1 MAVDPIRI
9 GIVGANVNYGW
20 GTRAHLPA
28 LAKLPEFEVRAVCT
42 NHLDTAQETAK
53 QFDIPLA
60 FEGIDAM
67 VAHPEVDLVVVCVR
81 VPAHHELVMTA
92 LNAGKHVFCEWPLG
106 ANLQQAIEMRDTA
119 RAKGVVHAV
128 GLQSRGAP
136 VLNQARDLI
145 KDGYVG
151 ELVSVA
157 LRSTGAGAGV
167 RTPASTWMADVANGA
182 NTLTIQG
189 GHAIDALRFCAGEF
203 REVAGVVTTQL
214 KESKIS
220 GTDEVIANTS
230 PDNVAIGGILQNG
243 AVASIHVQSVPV
255 IGTGFLLEIHGTE
268 GSLVVR
274 SESSANTG
282 ELELRAARRGSTVL
296 EPIALDEQYRWA
308 PEVPSGPPLNVGQQY
323 RRLAEAIRGAGEYE
337 PNFDTAV
344 DLHRLLDAMVASSS
358 TGERQYL

>member
-1 MAVDPIRI
+1 MPGGPIGI

-28 LAKLPEFEVRAVCT
+28 LANLPEFELRAVCT
-42 NHLDTAQETAK
+42 NHLETAQETAQ
-53 QFDIPLA
+53 QFGIPLA

-67 VAHPEVDLVVVCVR
+67 LEHPDIELVVVCVR
-81 VPAHHELVMTA
+81 VPAHHALVMSA
-92 LNAGKHVFCEWPLG
+92 LEAGKHVFCEWPLG

-136 VLNQARDLI
+136 VLNQAHDLVQ
-145 KDGYVG
+145 DGYVG
-151 ELVSVA
+151 DVVSVA

-167 RTPASTWMADVANGA
+167 RTPASAWMADVANGA

-189 GHAIDALRFCAGEF
+189 GHAIDAMRFCVGEF
-203 REVAGVVTTQL
+203 RDVAGVVATQL
-214 KESKIS
+214 KQSTIS
-220 GTDEVIANTS
+220 GTAEVVTNTS
-230 PDNVAIGGILQNG
+230 PDNIAIGGTLQSG
-243 AVASIHVQSVPV
+243 AVASVHVQSVPV
-255 IGTGFLLEIHGTE
+255 MGAGFLLEIHGTE

-282 ELELRAARRGSTVL
+282 ELELRGVRRGSTAL
-296 EPIALDEQYRWA
+296 EPIVLDEQYRWA

-337 PNFDTAV
+337 PSFDTAV
-344 DLHRLLDAMVASSS
+344 DLHRLLDAMVAASA
-358 TGERQYL
+358 TGERQHL